1 MDFKGQVL
9 CLMTQKEIKII
20 TDTEPEEKTLLG
32 AGHITGKTHIY
43 LDKMC
48 QQSDWKE
55 NRENPFRQGERFQ
68 ELILATQRVIN
79 YLAGTTNDCF
89 INK

>member
-48 QQSDWKE
+48 QQSD
-55 NRENPFRQGERFQ
+55 
-68 ELILATQRVIN
+68 
-79 YLAGTTNDCF
+79 
-89 INK
+89 

>member
-1 MDFKGQVL
+1 MIFFSLFHRGTTLRMDFKGQVL

-48 QQSDWKE
+48 QQSD
-55 NRENPFRQGERFQ
+55 
-68 ELILATQRVIN
+68 
-79 YLAGTTNDCF
+79 
-89 INK
+89 